1 MRAAWYEQRG
11 PAREVLVVG
20 DLPDPQPGPGEVR
33 IRLTHSGINPGDVGK
48 RSGRGAP
55 MPFSRVIPHSD
66 GAGVIDAVGPDVTDD
81 RVGQRVWC
89 YGAQS
94 YRPFGTA
101 AEHVVV
107 PGALAVPLPRD
118 GVNDQA
124 ACLGIAGIT
133 GYRAL
138 FADGPVHGLDVLV
151 HGAAGGVGSIAVQMA
166 CRDGARVLATVRSA
180 DDVERV
186 QAFGADQVFLASDPD
201 LAGKLR
207 AAAPDGIN
215 RIAEIDFARIRLD
228 AHVLAVGGV
237 ISSYFSTNPE
247 PSIPY
252 WPLGFADVTLRL
264 LGSDDFRPE
273 VKAHAASELTD
284 ALVHGALRIP
294 VAVRLP
300 LEEIAEAHE
309 LVQRGA
315 GGRVVL
321 EL

>member
-1 MRAAWYEQRG
+1 
-11 PAREVLVVG
+11 
-20 DLPDPQPGPGEVR
+20 
-33 IRLTHSGINPGDVGK
+33 
-48 RSGRGAP
+48 
-55 MPFSRVIPHSD
+55 
-66 GAGVIDAVGPDVTDD
+66 
-81 RVGQRVWC
+81 VWC

-94 YRPFGTA
+94 YRPFGTS
-101 AEHVVV
+101 AEYVVV
-107 PGALAVPLPRD
+107 PGAIAVPLPRD

-166 CRDGARVLATVRSA
+166 RRNGARVLATVRSA
-180 DDVERV
+180 DDIERV
-186 QAFGADQVFLASDPD
+186 TAFGGDEVFLASDPD
-201 LAGKLR
+201 LAATLR
-207 AAAPDGIN
+207 AAAPEVIH
-215 RIAEIDFARIRLD
+215 RIAEIDFAGHIRLD
-228 AHVLAVGGV
+228 AQILAVGGV
-237 ISSYFSTNPE
+237 ISSYFSTHPE
-247 PSIPY
+247 PPIPY
-252 WPLGFADVTLRL
+252 WPLGLADITLRL

-284 ALVHGALRIP
+284 ALVDGALRLP

-300 LEEIAEAHE
+300 LEQIAEAHE
-309 LVQRGA
+309 LVERGA